1 VLKQKIKYMDENID
15 NIINKFVKYKFK
27 KSELEEIAPLIG
39 TDEFNIHFELI
50 KDIDTL
56 MQEEGRNEIKKE
68 VKNIIESEKKQNKKS
83 SIIKMQDFKLQLVAA
98 SVLFTCSANVIK
110 NKVSYNLTSK
120 FTKTYT
126 LKNER
131 K

>member
-1 VLKQKIKYMDENID
+1 VLKQKNKYMDENID

-39 TDEFNIHFELI
+39 TDDFNTHFELI

>member
-1 VLKQKIKYMDENID
+1 MLKQKNKYMDENID

-39 TDEFNIHFELI
+39 TDDFNTHFELI

>member
-1 VLKQKIKYMDENID
+1 MDENID

-27 KSELEEIAPLIG
+27 KSELEDIAPLIG
-39 TDEFNIHFELI
+39 TDDFNTHYDLI
-50 KDIDTL
+50 EDIDTL
-56 MQEEGRNEIKKE
+56 MQEEGRREIK
-68 VKNIIESEKKQNKKS
+68 IELQEILDSEKKQNKKS
-83 SIIKMQDFKLQLVAA
+83 NIIKMQDFRLQLVAA

-110 NKVSYNLTSK
+110 NKISYNLTSN